1 MWRQLKLLPPPWP
14 NKPPPE
20 RPFSA
25 TLYNQFQQLELVVQS
40 GAKVP
45 GVAGGSGWCPSAQG
59 RDHWDIT
66 QWFAQVHERHIVTP
80 MASKKS
86 YLESLRKV
94 SLFSSCSNKDLEK
107 IAKAGDEVSFTAGSL
122 VVDQG
127 QTGRE
132 AFVIISGTAT
142 VKRNGKKVATLGTG
156 AVVGELSLLDHGP
169 RTASVITDT
178 ECVML
183 VISQRQFL
191 GVIDAIP
198 ALSHKLLG
206 TLAGRIRELDRQYF
220 G

>member
-1 MWRQLKLLPPPWP
+1 M
-14 NKPPPE
+14 
-20 RPFSA
+20 
-25 TLYNQFQQLELVVQS
+25 
-40 GAKVP
+40 
-45 GVAGGSGWCPSAQG
+45 
-59 RDHWDIT
+59 
-66 QWFAQVHERHIVTP
+66 TP

-86 YLESLRKV
+86 YLESLSKV

-169 RTASVITDT
+169 RTASVIADT